1 MTLFDFIGDG
11 VLEVGEGKKCKSSSS
26 SSNFPLAG
34 FDDPSRFP
42 ILLND
47 PLCRRVCACACVR
60 AKSLSDIYS
69 AFRAMFSKFISLPKR
84 IAFA

>member
-11 VLEVGEGKKCKSSSS
+11 VLEVGQGRKCKSSSS

-47 PLCRRVCACACVR
+47 PLCRRVLASVR